1 MADENNWGSDIVVDP
16 FLLAEAKK
24 WQSFGTPDK
33 NKFVVAMGEFLGL
46 DIQRT
51 ERSLN
56 PFRSP
61 NDPRR
66 LGRST
71 TNDVYN
77 VFAKIYDQL
86 PEELKYGQVED
97 GKVVNSIIP
106 LLDLKPWLHAGIQAN
121 AFSDSELEN
130 ANEAIAVIDARND
143 VAIAEVFG
151 AAGVP
156 VTDTRVTDAQN
167 ARRSDVT
174 STARVDVTG
183 YTATP
188 APTPGQP
195 VPVAPGTTD
204 LPSTSAQTPA
214 AAGQDMAATID
225 LINAGTA
232 QGYETATEYLQA
244 YAQAGLAQIEQAFAN
259 KTFFD
264 VSKLGFSGMD
274 AVDPQR
280 VAFRD
285 ALRYPYDL
293 DRKSLERL
301 QALLLKGGLY
311 DAVGAKYSTLGYM
324 DNQTKLAWDTA
335 LVESVRQGQ
344 DLSSY
349 LNGRAKTFAAERAAQ
364 NKIVFGDPDAIY
376 QSARTLA
383 VNLIGRGLTDTEFQS
398 FISMFRQWEKQALVE
413 PSFSVE
419 NYQTDL
425 KAKAEEYFDDTFALE
440 RAVTDAADWWE
451 GRPGK

>member
-1 MADENNWGSDIVVDP
+1 MAEDTSWGAGVEIDSYLVN
-16 FLLAEAKK
+16 EAAK
-24 WQSFGTPDK
+24 WETFGRPDK
-33 NKFVVAMGEFLGL
+33 NKFVLAMGRYLGL
-46 DIQRT
+46 DVRRT
-51 ERSLN
+51 EASWN
-56 PFRSP
+56 PLGNPVGDQYF
-61 NDPRR
+61 
-66 LGRST
+66 GRST
-71 TNDVYN
+71 TNHVYN
-77 VFAKIYDQL
+77 MLAKIYDQL
-86 PEELKYGQVED
+86 PESLKFGQVQD
-97 GKVVNSIIP
+97 GEVVNSVIP
-106 LLDLKPWLHAGIQAN
+106 LLDLKPWIYAGLKAE
-121 AFSDSELEN
+121 AFTDKQTE
-130 ANEAIAVIDARND
+130 AAQEAISVIDARND
-143 VAIAEVFG
+143 VAIAQAFG
-151 AAGVP
+151 SAGVN
-156 VTDTRVTDAQN
+156 VTDPRVTAAQE
-167 ARRSDVT
+167 ARRADT
-174 STARVDVTG
+174 SSSMRVDISG
-183 YTATP
+183 YTA
-188 APTPGQP
+188 ASSPTPTEPTTSTEP
-195 VPVAPGTTD
+195 VPQAEAG
-204 LPSTSAQTPA
+204 TPA
-214 AAGQDMAATID
+214 AAGQDMAAAID

-280 VAFRD
+280 VAFRE